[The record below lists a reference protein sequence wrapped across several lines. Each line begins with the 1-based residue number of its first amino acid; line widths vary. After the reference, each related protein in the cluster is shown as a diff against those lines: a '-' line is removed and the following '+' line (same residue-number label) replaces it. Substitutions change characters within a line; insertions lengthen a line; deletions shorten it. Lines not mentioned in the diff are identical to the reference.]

1 MWNEFLYFVDDTR
14 KNLSLTEKFNCYL
27 ETGSFPYV
35 LKYRYDG
42 DEAKEYMRGIYNTI
56 LLNGVVKWLRI
67 ADVNMLVRGRDT
79 DIGHILENMVYL
91 ELRRRN
97 YEVYIGQLGTD
108 GEVDFVAMKDGG
120 IEYYQVSQTTL
131 EEHVLKRE
139 LAPLRKIQDNY
150 PKYLLTLDE
159 LFGEMN
165 YEGIQKKNV
174 LTWMIQG

>member
-1 MWNEFLYFVDDTR
+1 
-14 KNLSLTEKFNCYL
+14 
-27 ETGSFPYV
+27 
-35 LKYRYDG
+35 
-42 DEAKEYMRGIYNTI
+42 
-56 LLNGVVKWLRI
+56 
-67 ADVNMLVRGRDT
+67 MLVRGRDT

-108 GEVDFVAMKDGG
+108 SEVDFVAMKDGG

>member
-1 MWNEFLYFVDDTR
+1 
-14 KNLSLTEKFNCYL
+14 
-27 ETGSFPYV
+27 
-35 LKYRYDG
+35 
-42 DEAKEYMRGIYNTI
+42 
-56 LLNGVVKWLRI
+56 
-67 ADVNMLVRGRDT
+67 MLVRGRDT

-174 LTWMIQG
+174 LTWMIHG